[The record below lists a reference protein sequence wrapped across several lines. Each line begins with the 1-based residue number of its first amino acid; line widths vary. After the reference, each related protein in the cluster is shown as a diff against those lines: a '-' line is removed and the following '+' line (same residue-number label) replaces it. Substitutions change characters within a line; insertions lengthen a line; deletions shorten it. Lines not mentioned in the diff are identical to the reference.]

1 MPKTLDNEDRL
12 YLARSYR
19 DKALESLEDARDF
32 LERRPGLSARMSYE
46 AAFLFTTTLFV
57 SEGIFIPKT
66 HRGLNS
72 ELYQTFVDKGLFP
85 RDIAA
90 YLGQL
95 EQDRNTA
102 QYNPIAK
109 IQADDAQKD
118 LQKAELFCEA
128 MQKLV
133 EKNITKLE
141 LLHF

>member
-12 YLARSYR
+12 YLTRSYR
-19 DKALESLEDARDF
+19 EKALKTLDVARKLLESNPD
-32 LERRPGLSARMSYE
+32 LSARMSYE
-46 AAFLFTTTLFV
+46 AAFNFTAALFV

-66 HRGLNS
+66 HRGMNS
-72 ELYQTFVDKGLFP
+72 ELYQTFVDRGLFP

-109 IQADDAQKD
+109 ILASDAQKD
-118 LQKAELFCEA
+118 LQKAEAFCET

-133 EKNITKLE
+133 EKNLTELE
-141 LLHF
+141 QNRA